1 MTEPVFVDA
10 NVFLRFLTDDV
21 PEQAAAA
28 RSLFE
33 RAAAGDVGLTTS
45 AMVVAELVWVMESY
59 YGLPREQVYQNAMA
73 VVLMDGMALPEEGI
87 VVEALAAYMDL
98 RVDFVDAFNAGWMRA
113 HGLSRI
119 ATFDAKHMRRL
130 GGLVSVDPGTT

>member
-1 MTEPVFVDA
+1 VFVDA
-10 NVFLRFLTDDV
+10 KVFLRFLTDDV

-28 RSLFE
+28 RSLLE
-33 RAAAGDVGLTTS
+33 RAAQGDVGLTTS

-113 HGLSRI
+113 HGLSQI
-119 ATFDAKHMRRL
+119 ATFGTKHMKRL
-130 GGLVSVDPGTT
+130 GGLVSVDPGAV